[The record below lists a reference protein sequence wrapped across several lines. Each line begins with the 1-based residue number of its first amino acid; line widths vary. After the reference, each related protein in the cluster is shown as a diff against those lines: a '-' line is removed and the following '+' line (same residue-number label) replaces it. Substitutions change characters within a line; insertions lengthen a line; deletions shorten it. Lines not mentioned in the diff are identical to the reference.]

1 MGQNFK
7 WKAFRFAGVGIL
19 LALFAFAQ
27 TPGRNLTGSS
37 REDAAVQEEHA
48 EDEDLYEYFLPEG
61 YTEMPEMCVET
72 DSGAVV
78 TGAVLAHDG
87 KYYALTE
94 KEYLF
99 MQSNS
104 DDALI
109 SELLAKRK
117 GSRGK

>member
-27 TPGRNLTGSS
+27 TPGRNLTGNS

-48 EDEDLYEYFLPEG
+48 EDE
-61 YTEMPEMCVET
+61 CVET

-78 TGAVLAHDG
+78 TGAVRARDG

-99 MQSNS
+99 MQSNP